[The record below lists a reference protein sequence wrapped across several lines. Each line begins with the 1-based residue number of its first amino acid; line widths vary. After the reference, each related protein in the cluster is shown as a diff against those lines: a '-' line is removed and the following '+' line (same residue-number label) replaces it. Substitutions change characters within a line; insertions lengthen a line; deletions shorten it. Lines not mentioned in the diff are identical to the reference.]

1 MAEHDR
7 LELQQGV
14 QEPDAGQGE
23 LQLPARVKGRRTLV
37 SSSRARDGVADREA
51 LAPLPVPPISI
62 RKAKRTLLDDV
73 QAGKEL
79 KPLPRSRKTR
89 TGYSETLLGY

>member
-7 LELQQGV
+7 LELQHGIQ
-14 QEPDAGQGE
+14 QPEAGQGE

-62 RKAKRTLLDDV
+62 RKTKRTLLDDV

-79 KPLPRSRKTR
+79 RRLPRSRKP
-89 TGYSETLLGY
+89 GPGIQETLLGY